1 MNNRSRREQPLLQRS
16 NHFTAIAATEDSAYF
31 SRYFRKQTGVT
42 PTEFQAAAHRDL
54 SLN

>member
-1 MNNRSRREQPLLQRS
+1 LTIKQ
-16 NHFTAIAATEDSAYF
+16 IAHALGFEDAAYF

-42 PTEFQAAAHRDL
+42 PTEFQAAAHRVL